1 MMARAVAVLPP
12 CCLVLSQ
19 TTHKSLENSDGTL
32 AAAPEYGLSGRRPRG
47 NARALLSAILAG
59 VILSGVAVPGLPFA
73 GAAQA
78 AQTCS
83 LSRIDLRPP
92 AKAGQGEPESFSVE
106 IADTAASRAQGLMYR
121 ESLAPEAGMLFI
133 YETPRRAEF
142 WMKNTLIP
150 LDIIFADSRGRV
162 TVVHENAVPG
172 DETPIPGGD
181 NVLYV
186 LEINGGL
193 AKKTGIVPGSE
204 MRHPLIS
211 AGAWPCR

>member
-1 MMARAVAVLPP
+1 MTAGAVAVLPP
-12 CCLVLSQ
+12 CWTVLSQ
-19 TTHKSLENSDGTL
+19 STNIPLKNSDNNL
-32 AAAPEYGLSGRRPRG
+32 AAAPGCDASGHRRRWIS
-47 NARALLSAILAG
+47 RTVLSAILAG
-59 VILSGVAVPGLPFA
+59 VILSGLAVPGLPFA

-78 AQTCS
+78 AQSCS

-92 AKAGQGEPESFSVE
+92 AKEGQGERQSFSVE

-150 LDIIFADSRGRV
+150 LDIIFADAQGRV

-193 AKKTGIVPGSE
+193 AKKAGIVPGSE
-204 MRHPLIS
+204 MRHPLIR